1 MEGHFIS
8 LHADTGSFLNILFDV
23 LECVFSLC
31 VCAAVKILFH
41 YFKCGASSFVTGKLN
56 VTQTMGIWRFR

>member
-56 VTQTMGIWRFR
+56 VT